1 MRMTAS
7 ATAHSFGYL
16 QCCVRPERPRRP
28 RFAAPGQ
35 KMRHGAATE
44 CSILAPQ
51 LGFKKS
57 VTAEKENRAPQFR
70 APALL
75 SFEPMCGN
83 QQIVGVLEAEHLY
96 AYEFV
101 AHDDSV
107 HAVREKVLD
116 SLQPG
121 NCATVHTDEA
131 DVVPQEF
138 HRAPRFLATNL
149 PCFRPLLEDDV
160 QLRPAADA
168 GLPDLLQSLCGQ
180 RQSAPRDRSKPTLLH
195 VHLLGLAIG
204 LLGN

>member
-28 RFAAPGQ
+28 RFAAPGE
-35 KMRHGAATE
+35 KMRYGAATE

-75 SFEPMCGN
+75 SFEPMCSN

-101 AHDDSV
+101 AHDDGV

-121 NCATVHTDEA
+121 NCAAVHTDEA

-138 HRAPRFLATNL
+138 HRASRFLATKL
-149 PCFRPLLEDDV
+149 PCLRLLLVNDIE
-160 QLRPAADA
+160 LRAATDA
-168 GLPDLLQSLCGQ
+168 GLANLLQGFRGHQ
-180 RQSAPRDRSKPTLLH
+180 
-195 VHLLGLAIG
+195 
-204 LLGN
+204 